1 MPPLKQT
8 GARYYG
14 FIPIDGAAGQSRPA
28 RQADVG
34 RDGGKGGPHHP
45 EPAGR
50 SDTTISAYMA
60 LLGSLSLNLRF
71 AVPSRRSAIALL
83 PSPDPNQPNKNPHA
97 VELGRLGGKKG
108 GRVRAERLI

>member
-1 MPPLKQT
+1 LT
-8 GARYYG
+8 ARLVK
-14 FIPIDGAAGQSRPA
+14 AARLDRLTSAVMAAKAGRITQSRP
-28 RQADVG
+28 
-34 RDGGKGGPHHP
+34 
-45 EPAGR
+45 GR
-50 SDTTISAYMA
+50 SETTISAYMA